1 MVCPPSDPAG
11 MREASARGTLVIVA
25 GIDEAGY
32 GPKLGPLTVS
42 WVAFELAGG
51 AKEKLGPR
59 AEVPCLWERLA
70 PVVRREGDGDQAKLW
85 VADSK
90 EIRPR
95 KDGLK
100 LLELGALSFLAT
112 HPALRAAPPSNL
124 AALLE
129 VLGQPSAP
137 YAAIR
142 WYGDLSAV
150 RVPAF
155 SWPGEVAARALRLA
169 ECFAKAKVSFV
180 GAGARA
186 LDEVVYNQRVQAT
199 QNKAAVLGDT
209 FVDLVRQ
216 LRGSCLGP
224 IDLTV
229 DKHGGRND
237 YGELLQRAFPGCDI
251 ARDREEAELSRY
263 RVMCPQGQL
272 RATFRPGAE
281 QVSLPV
287 ALASMTCK
295 YLREVLMERFNAWW
309 RGQVPALEPTA
320 GYGQDAT
327 RWLGDVQ
334 GALPRLGVPLEM
346 LVRAR

>member
-1 MVCPPSDPAG
+1 MSDAQT
-11 MREASARGTLVIVA
+11 RRLRVIVA

-32 GPKLGPLTVS
+32 GPKLGPLTVA
-42 WVAFELAGG
+42 WVAFDISNLHR
-51 AKEKLGPR
+51 EKLGPR

-70 PVVRREGDGDQAKLW
+70 PVVRREGSGDDAKLW

-112 HPALRAAPPSNL
+112 HPSLRAAPPASL

-142 WYGDLSAV
+142 WYGDLGAV
-150 RVPAF
+150 RVPAY
-155 SWPGEVAARALRLA
+155 SWPGEVASRALRLS
-169 ECFAKAKVSFV
+169 ECFGKAKVSFV

-186 LDEVVYNQRVQAT
+186 LDEIIYNQRVQAT

-237 YGELLQRAFPGCDI
+237 YGVLLQRAFPGCDI
-251 ARDREEAELSRY
+251 ARDREEAEISRY

-281 QVSLPV
+281 QQSLPV
-287 ALASMTCK
+287 ALASMVCK
-295 YLREVLMERFNAWW
+295 YLRDILMERLNAWW
-309 RGQVPALEPTA
+309 RAQIPALEPTA

-327 RWLGDVQ
+327 RWIGDVQ

-346 LVRAR
+346 LVRSR